1 MVTKVIDSKGVGFGN
16 SEIVTFV
23 GRSELSISRPFSCMS
38 SGGKDC
44 LGMLGEEFTNK
55 CIVRPGEQV
64 KLDDITTTTLGILG
78 RPKEEVLPIFQ
89 GLRSKVANQQRV
101 LYAEGKK
108 RLLIVMQAM
117 DTGGKDGCVRKL
129 FSRVDPQGSG

>member
-1 MVTKVIDSKGVGFGN
+1 
-16 SEIVTFV
+16 
-23 GRSELSISRPFSCMS
+23 
-38 SGGKDC
+38 
-44 LGMLGEEFTNK
+44 MLGEEFTNK
-55 CIVRPGEQV
+55 CIVKPGEQV

-89 GLRSKVANQQRV
+89 ELRSKVANQQRV

-117 DTGGKDGCVRKL
+117 DT
-129 FSRVDPQGSG
+129 